1 MSTDQDFYAGASET
15 TEGRVFTVTGQDW
28 DSIAEG
34 LAAEGSRS
42 ADERVVVNTGAQRPS
57 TRAGVS

>member
-1 MSTDQDFYAGASET
+1 MSTTDMYAGSNET

-34 LAAEGSRS
+34 LADAATPTS
-42 ADERVVVNTGAQRPS
+42 ASSSTWARS
-57 TRAGVS
+57 TRRRTACSG